1 LCQLLSYIFYKLQS
15 YNVAMFV
22 SLKLV
27 YRERV
32 KRLERE
38 DVNIIDKKHFISL
51 YNLARKTTF
60 TSKNIMIDFVANKL
74 MLFNLNKVLK
84 DISKSFAKLI
94 ISKANKMKIESR
106 SQDEILQTL
115 ITLMLTKTL
124 ILLQN
129 LIIK

>member
-1 LCQLLSYIFYKLQS
+1 
-15 YNVAMFV
+15 MFV